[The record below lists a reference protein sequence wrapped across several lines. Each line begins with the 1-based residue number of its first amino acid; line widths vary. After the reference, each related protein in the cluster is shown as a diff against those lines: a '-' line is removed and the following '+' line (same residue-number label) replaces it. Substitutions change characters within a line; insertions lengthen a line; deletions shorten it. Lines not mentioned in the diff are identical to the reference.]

1 MKDCQ
6 YKNKNMS
13 NKTFYKLLPLEI
25 KTILILSEGWLVGS
39 SIKSLLESRP
49 ANDYDI
55 VIPNRECFQNA
66 LLYLKGLGNV
76 EITTFGGMKL
86 KTDKMII
93 DIWCEEL
100 GHFLQ
105 SSLDQT
111 YIFNLTKQML
121 FKSE

>member
-1 MKDCQ
+1 MP
-6 YKNKNMS
+6 

-25 KTILILSEGWLVGS
+25 RTILIISEGWLVGS
-39 SIKSLLESRP
+39 SIKSLLEGEP
-49 ANDYDI
+49 VNDYDI
-55 VIPNRECFQNA
+55 VIPNRENFQNA
-66 LLYLKGLGNV
+66 LLYLKGLGTV

-105 SSLDQT
+105 NSLDQT

-121 FKSE
+121 FKSN